1 MATEK
6 MEIEGRHWIG
16 GEWLGPGCDRVF
28 PSLNPANG
36 KILGHAADAGPGWV
50 QAAIESAREAFD
62 KTTWSR
68 SPRLRASALLRF
80 AANVSARADS
90 LSQLLTA
97 ENGKPLA
104 AARTEIAAC
113 VSELEYY
120 AGLTRQIA
128 GRSLETAP
136 GVHSIIHREAAGVA
150 AIITPWNAPGILLVR
165 SLAPALAA
173 GCTVVIKCSKQTA
186 LFHSAL
192 MECLSGIENIPR
204 GVINS
209 FAESGHAGA
218 QTLVR
223 SPLVDVLSYTGST
236 PVGRQI
242 MVDGASTLKR
252 LCLELGGKAPCIVCD
267 DVDIATTAAS
277 VARAATILAGQQC
290 TAASRVLVDSKISAA
305 FRDALITALNSI
317 VVGDGFDPATQ
328 MGPLIDV
335 ASCERVER
343 LCQDASRHGEV
354 LLPVRR
360 LLDRHEHG
368 AFLRPGLIAVQDLQA
383 PGASEEVFG
392 PLLNLETFVDTDEA
406 IHRAHFHPYGL
417 AASVWSRNMG
427 RAQAIAQRVRA
438 GTVWINAHNV
448 VLPEVEI
455 GGLRDSGYGRQ
466 HGVEG
471 LELFLQTRHIYREDR
486 A

>member
-1 MATEK
+1 MTAINV
-6 MEIEGRHWIG
+6 EIQGRHWIG
-16 GEWLGPGCDRVF
+16 GEWLGADSDHAF
-28 PSLNPANG
+28 PSFNPANA
-36 KILGHAADAGPGWV
+36 KLLGYAADATPGWV
-50 QAAIESAREAFD
+50 QQAIESAREAFD
-62 KTTWSR
+62 TTDWSR
-68 SPRLRASALLRF
+68 SPRLRASVLLRF
-80 AANVSARADS
+80 AAAVAARADG
-90 LSQLLTA
+90 LAQLLTT
-97 ENGKPLA
+97 ENGKTLA

-128 GRSLETAP
+128 GRALETAP

-173 GCTVVIKCSKQTA
+173 GCTVVIKCARQTA

-192 MECLSGIENIPR
+192 MECFSGIEDVPR

-218 QTLVR
+218 QALVK

-236 PVGRQI
+236 AVGRQI
-242 MVDGASTLKR
+242 MADGASTLKR
-252 LCLELGGKAPCIVCD
+252 LCLELGGKAPCIVCA
-267 DVDIATTAAS
+267 DVDIAKTAAA

-290 TAASRVLVDSKISAA
+290 TAASRVLVDARIAAA
-305 FRDALITALNSI
+305 FGDALVSALDSI

-328 MGPLIDV
+328 MGPLIDG
-335 ASCERVER
+335 ASRERVER
-343 LCQDASRHGEV
+343 ICQEAASHGEV

-360 LLDRHEHG
+360 PPGVDERG
-368 AFLRPGLIAVQDLQA
+368 AFLRPGLVAVQDLQA

-392 PLLNLETFVDTDEA
+392 PLLNLETFSDPQQA
-406 IHRAHFHPYGL
+406 IHRANFHPFGL
-417 AASVWSRNMG
+417 AASVWSRDVG

-455 GGLRDSGYGRQ
+455 GGMRDSGYGRQ
-466 HGVEG
+466 HGIEG
-471 LELFLQTRHIYREDR
+471 LELFLQTRHIYREDC

>member
-1 MATEK
+1 

-16 GEWLGPGCDRVF
+16 GEWLGSGRDPVF
-28 PSLNPANG
+28 PSFNPANG
-36 KILGHAADAGPGWV
+36 KILGHAADAAPSWV

-62 KTTWSR
+62 KTAWSR
-68 SPRLRASALLRF
+68 SPRVRASALLRF

-90 LSQLLTA
+90 LAQLLTA

-104 AARTEIAAC
+104 AARMEIANC

-136 GVHSIIHREAAGVA
+136 GMHSTILREAAGVA

-173 GCTVVIKCSKQTA
+173 GCTVVIKCAKQTA

-192 MECLSGIENIPR
+192 MECLSGIETIPR

-218 QTLVR
+218 QALVR

-236 PVGRQI
+236 AVGRQI

-267 DVDIATTAAS
+267 DVDIVATAAA

-290 TAASRVLVDSKISAA
+290 TAAARVLVDDKIAGA
-305 FRDALITALNSI
+305 FRDALITSLHSI

-335 ASCERVER
+335 ASCERIER
-343 LCQDASRHGEV
+343 LCQEASSHGEV
-354 LLPVRR
+354 LLPARR
-360 LLDRHEHG
+360 MRDLGEHG
-368 AFLRPGLIAVQDLQA
+368 AFLRPGLVAVQDLQA
-383 PGASEEVFG
+383 PGAGEEVFG
-392 PLLNLETFVDTDEA
+392 PLLNLETFADPEEA
-406 IHRAHFHPYGL
+406 IHRAHFHPFGL
-417 AASVWSRNMG
+417 AASVWSRDVG
-427 RAQAIAQRVRA
+427 RAQAIAHRVRA